1 VEEELDDGTRALRE
15 ALAVARQGRVVLVRG
30 AAPDALAALARQWD
44 GADVALVVALG
55 DEPVPEALAGLP
67 VFEAAPPGGA
77 ARVRRRRGLVE
88 LRCGAPGDAARL
100 LADAAALLGR
110 SDPAAALRTL
120 ADAAAA
126 AGYAGD
132 LRHVAAIG
140 RQAQELDL
148 SGRATPEALRVLTY
162 LRGTG
167 RMAEG
172 DAAGAAPLLREVV
185 AAGRRAADAG
195 AVLQGAIAATTL
207 GADGAARALAA
218 RAVERARAAGDGG
231 LLARALESLVYADL
245 LHGRYDAA
253 ARHALEGR
261 TLAEEAGHLTT
272 ACQHVAC
279 LALAEAFRGRPAAA
293 REFAVVALEH
303 ARTHRAGLPA
313 ATAGWAIAIADL
325 SEDRPHDALEDL
337 GALAVAGAGEG
348 HPLIA
353 RLAGPHVAEAAA
365 LAGDPGRATGALE
378 AFERFARHGGQRWAQ
393 GLVARGQGLTSTGP
407 EADAHFARAVV
418 LHAQSGRHFD
428 LARTELVWGQAL
440 RRAGRPTEAAA
451 HLRAALDAFGRL
463 GGGSWADRARA
474 ELHATGERAHS
485 RGAAGAADRLTPREH
500 EIVALVSTGATNREI
515 AAQLQ
520 LSPRTVDHH
529 LRQVFAK
536 LGISSRAELI
546 PPRA

>member
-30 AAPDALAALARQWD
+30 AAPDALADLARRCD

-55 DEPVPEALAGLP
+55 DEPVPDALAGLP
-67 VFEAAPPGGA
+67 VFEAAPAGGA
-77 ARVRRRRGLVE
+77 ARARRRRGLVE
-88 LRCGAPGDAARL
+88 LRCGAPGTACEL
-100 LADAAALLGR
+100 LVGAAALLGR

-126 AGYAGD
+126 ASYAGD
-132 LRHVAAIG
+132 LHRVAAIG

-148 SGRATPEALRVLTY
+148 SGTGTPETLRVLTY
-162 LRGTG
+162 LRGMG
-167 RMAEG
+167 RMAEA
-172 DAAGAAPLLREVV
+172 DAAGAAPLLGEVM
-185 AAGRRAADAG
+185 AAGRRAGDAG

-218 RAVERARAAGDGG
+218 RAVERARAAGEPG
-231 LLARALESLVYADL
+231 LLARTLESLVYADL

-261 TLAEEAGHLTT
+261 RLADEAGHLTT
-272 ACQHVAC
+272 GCQHMAG
-279 LALAEAFRGRPAAA
+279 LALIAAFRGRPAAA
-293 REFAVVALEH
+293 REHAVVALEH
-303 ARTHRAGLPA
+303 ARAHRVGLSA
-313 ATAGWAIAIADL
+313 ATAAWALGIADI
-325 SEDRPHDALEDL
+325 SEDRPDDALDRLE
-337 GALAVAGAGEG
+337 ALAGAGPGHG

-353 RLAGPHVAEAAA
+353 RLAAPHLAEAAA
-365 LAGDPGRATGALE
+365 LTGEPRRAAAALDGF
-378 AFERFARHGGQRWAQ
+378 ARFARHGGQLWAE
-393 GLVARGQGLTSTGP
+393 GLVARAQGLTATGRD
-407 EADAHFARAVV
+407 ADAHFGRALV
-418 LHAQSGRHFD
+418 LHAQAGRHFD

-440 RRAGRPTEAAA
+440 RRAGRLVEAAA
-451 HLRAALDAFGRL
+451 HLRAALDALDRL

-474 ELHATGERAHS
+474 ELRATGERAHS
-485 RGAAGAADRLTPREH
+485 RGAPGAADRLTPREH

-515 AAQLQ
+515 AAQLE